1 MPINVRNAIIRA
13 KETTEKRINMKDK
26 VINDCQVFFGIID
39 EGDNND
45 TLLKRKKIPIFSP

>member
-1 MPINVRNAIIRA
+1 MIDLFMPINVRNLIIRA

-45 TLLKRKKIPIFSP
+45 TPLKRKKS